1 MSRKSNFLAYFLI
14 IIFLIIIIGAVAGF
28 VGSLFEPP
36 KADYNDEVFEPVGDN
51 HLNVTLKQ
59 CKKINEESIPDGSVE
74 TANYGKISYYDAKN
88 ITYVTI
94 AGDKD
99 YFIIWKVTADKYDF
113 INKSSDV
120 GEYLSDYLQDDNGK
134 IFLEYDIENKCV
146 YGVILGTTNIT
157 YSESYFLYNI
167 LGLNGNIFEL
177 MYAHHSTTGTSTSSH
192 GSDHYHT
199 VVGDRNSLAH
209 NDPDSYY
216 DHYDYGDDYEIDD
229 YLESEGY

>member
-1 MSRKSNFLAYFLI
+1 MNKRKLLAGFLI
-14 IIFLIIIIGAVAGF
+14 ILFLLIIIGAAAGF

-36 KADYNDEVFEPVGDN
+36 KADYTDEVFEPVGDN

-74 TANYGKISYYDAKN
+74 TANYGKINYYDAKN
-88 ITYVTI
+88 ITYVNI

-120 GEYLSDYLQDDNGK
+120 GEYLSDYLQDDSGK

-177 MYAHHSTTGTSTSSH
+177 MYTHHSTTGTSTSSH

-199 VVGDRNSLAH
+199 VVGDRYSLAH

-216 DHYDYGDDYEIDD
+216 DHYDYGDNYEIDD

>member
-1 MSRKSNFLAYFLI
+1 M
-14 IIFLIIIIGAVAGF
+14 AGF

-36 KADYNDEVFEPVGDN
+36 KADYTDEVFEPVGDN

-59 CKKINEESIPDGSVE
+59 CKKINEESIPEGSVE

-88 ITYVTI
+88 ISYVNI

-113 INKSSDV
+113 INKSFDV
-120 GEYLSDYLQDDNGK
+120 GEYLSDYLQDDSGK
-134 IFLEYDIENKCV
+134 IFLEYDIENKFV

-167 LGLNGNIFEL
+167 LGLNSVIFEL
-177 MYAHHSTTGTSTSSH
+177 MYTQPSTSTSSY

-199 VVGDRNSLAH
+199 VVGDRYSLAH

-216 DHYDYGDDYEIDD
+216 DHYDYGDNYEIDD

>member
-1 MSRKSNFLAYFLI
+1 MSKKINFLAYFLV

-36 KADYNDEVFEPVGDN
+36 KADYTDEVFEPVGDN

-88 ITYVTI
+88 ITYVNL
-94 AGDKD
+94 AGFKD
-99 YFIIWKVTADKYDF
+99 YFIIWKVSADKYDF

-120 GEYLSDYLQDDNGK
+120 GEYLSDYLQDDSGK
-134 IFLEYDIENKCV
+134 IFLEHDVENKCV
-146 YGVILGTTNIT
+146 YGVILGTTNIS
-157 YSESYFLYNI
+157 YSESNFLYNI
-167 LGLNGNIFEL
+167 LGLNGVLFNL
-177 MYAHHSTTGTSTSSH
+177 MYTQPSTSTSSH
-192 GSDHYHT
+192 GNDHYHS
-199 VVGDRNSLAH
+199 VVGDRYSLAH

-216 DHYDYGDDYEIDD
+216 DHYDYGDNYEIDD

>member
-1 MSRKSNFLAYFLI
+1 MSRKSNFLAYFLV

-36 KADYNDEVFEPVGDN
+36 KADYTDEVFEPVGDN

-59 CKKINEESIPDGSVE
+59 CKKINEESIPEGSVE

-88 ITYVTI
+88 ISYVNI

-113 INKSSDV
+113 INKSFDV
-120 GEYLSDYLQDDNGK
+120 GEYLSDYLQDDSGK
-134 IFLEYDIENKCV
+134 IFLEYDIENKFV

-167 LGLNGNIFEL
+167 LGLNSVIFEL
-177 MYAHHSTTGTSTSSH
+177 MYTQPSTSTSSY

-199 VVGDRNSLAH
+199 VVGDRYSLAH

-216 DHYDYGDDYEIDD
+216 DHYDYGDNYEIDD